1 MVNSILITPETQGD
15 RGTRGGFGLPGIKG
29 VKGMKGDM
37 GEKGMMGDEG
47 LNGTR
52 GRAGKCSPRFMCLW
66 IVLYC
71 QRPFVVVYS
80 ENTLFT
86 NTRYAQTLCRRTA
99 MYLDNLASQNFKD
112 CVVAV
117 FR

>member
-1 MVNSILITPETQGD
+1 MNNTKITPITVYTMLLTPHSKYLVGKIMVNSILITPATQGD

-66 IVLYC
+66 IARDRL
-71 QRPFVVVYS
+71 Q
-80 ENTLFT
+80 
-86 NTRYAQTLCRRTA
+86 
-99 MYLDNLASQNFKD
+99 
-112 CVVAV
+112 
-117 FR
+117 

>member
-1 MVNSILITPETQGD
+1 MIAPATQGD

-29 VKGMKGDM
+29 VKGMKGGK

-52 GRAGKCSPRFMCLW
+52 GRVGKCSCVSGLCCIATVKIHCLRTQDMPK
-66 IVLYC
+66 L
-71 QRPFVVVYS
+71 FVVHHK
-80 ENTLFT
+80 
-86 NTRYAQTLCRRTA
+86 QTV

>member
-1 MVNSILITPETQGD
+1 MNNTKINSYHSIQYATHSTLQISSSKIMVNSILITPETQGD

-71 QRPFVVVYS
+71 
-80 ENTLFT
+80 
-86 NTRYAQTLCRRTA
+86 
-99 MYLDNLASQNFKD
+99 
-112 CVVAV
+112 
-117 FR
+117 